1 MRMTAKGRGKG
12 EAKLP
17 SKESNM
23 ETSIVKGT
31 ASSTHETFKTFC
43 IRFVRL
49 NGILFTRTRYLVL
62 NITASLL
69 QSIKLYEVAAYMT
82 FFLQF
87 GNICRGSHIG
97 QQLSE

>member
-17 SKESNM
+17 SKDSNM

-31 ASSTHETFKTFC
+31 ASSIHETYKTFC

-49 NGILFTRTRYLVL
+49 NGILFTRTRYFVL
-62 NITASLL
+62 NTTDSLL
-69 QSIKLYEVAAYMT
+69 PSIKLYEVTTY
-82 FFLQF
+82 
-87 GNICRGSHIG
+87 I
-97 QQLSE
+97 